1 MPDQTPLSPKI
12 EDLKARVRLDP
23 KSRLFVPL
31 AEELRKSGRP
41 EDAEAVLRS
50 GLEHHSGYL
59 SAWISLGRCLIER
72 GERSQA
78 TGALMNALSIDP
90 GNVVAARM
98 LADNY
103 LALGEKVEAIKKL
116 KLVRALLPSDSS
128 VEESIASLERELGE
142 APPSPALEVGVQA
155 GEQASSSSQPTPAGE
170 ISAPP
175 LLHTEAVE
183 PPSEAEQIAP
193 RGEEPED
200 PSESGQAPSGPSEM
214 QIAASRPFFMQ
225 GDEQDEE
232 PTAAP
237 EEEMQDDSGPATFDA
252 ATNPSAADSFGS
264 FAEGNE
270 PSSGAAAEEEPVP
283 FESDR
288 TETLANEAPA
298 TDGESDEADEDFRGD
313 TRIDAELS
321 TLTMADLYARQ
332 GHVEAARDIYVRML
346 ERDPSNEEVK
356 RKLDL
361 LGDTPAGAIDTPAG
375 RRENAVR
382 KLENWLQKVGPR

>member
-31 AEELRKSGRP
+31 AEELRKIGRR

-72 GERSQA
+72 GERTEA

-116 KLVRALLPSDSS
+116 KRVRALLPSDTS
-128 VEESIASLERELGE
+128 VEEAIASLERELGQT
-142 APPSPALEVGVQA
+142 PPSPA
-155 GEQASSSSQPTPAGE
+155 P
-170 ISAPP
+170 APP
-175 LLHTEAVE
+175 EPAAGFQPSATQPPADQEVSGAPLLQ
-183 PPSEAEQIAP
+183 AESP
-193 RGEEPED
+193 EPE
-200 PSESGQAPSGPSEM
+200 SETEQPVSAGAAEPEPVGSSPEPSGPSEM
-214 QIAASRPFFMQ
+214 QVAASRPFFLQ
-225 GDEQDEE
+225 GDEQDDE
-232 PTAAP
+232 PAAVAP
-237 EEEMQDDSGPATFDA
+237 EERQYVPEPPAFERLDGSSTAGPIAGSVQQDEVPPDALAGDELAPFEAERTGGFSEQVPADDSDLDET
-252 ATNPSAADSFGS
+252 
-264 FAEGNE
+264 
-270 PSSGAAAEEEPVP
+270 EEEV
-283 FESDR
+283 R
-288 TETLANEAPA
+288 AEAPV
-298 TDGESDEADEDFRGD
+298 DPE
-313 TRIDAELS
+313 IS

-332 GHVEAARDIYVRML
+332 GHVEAARDIYLRML
-346 ERDPSNEEVK
+346 ERDPANDEVK

-361 LGDTPAGAIDTPAG
+361 LGDSPAAAGNPPAG
-375 RRENAVR
+375 RREAVR
-382 KLENWLQKVGPR
+382 KLESWLQKVGPR

>member
-31 AEELRKSGRP
+31 AEEYRKIGRA
-41 EDAEAVLRS
+41 EEAEAVLRS

-72 GERSQA
+72 GARTDA

-128 VEESIASLERELGE
+128 VEEAIASLERELGQ
-142 APPSPALEVGVQA
+142 APPVSPRADAVEPAPESPAT
-155 GEQASSSSQPTPAGE
+155 SSQPASDDEFSG
-170 ISAPP
+170 AP
-175 LLHTEAVE
+175 LLQAE
-183 PPSEAEQIAP
+183 PPEPGPQQTG
-193 RGEEPED
+193 GEERAEAAESRPE
-200 PSESGQAPSGPSEM
+200 PSGPSEM
-214 QIAASRPFFMQ
+214 QVAASVPFFLQ

-232 PTAAP
+232 PAAAPDERMEAPEPSPFEGTEASPASDPTYGFVQQREETSSSATP
-237 EEEMQDDSGPATFDA
+237 EEEPA
-252 ATNPSAADSFGS
+252 
-264 FAEGNE
+264 
-270 PSSGAAAEEEPVP
+270 P
-283 FESDR
+283 FEAER
-288 TETLANEAPA
+288 TEAFPKELPA
-298 TDGESDEADEDFRGD
+298 ADGESDEGEEDLRGD
-313 TRIDAELS
+313 AQVDAEIS

-332 GHVEAARDIYVRML
+332 GHAEAARDIYVRML
-346 ERDPSNEEVK
+346 ERDPSNEEVR

-361 LGDTPAGAIDTPAG
+361 LGDSPAAAVSTPAA
-375 RRENAVR
+375 RREDAVR
-382 KLENWLQKVGPR
+382 KLESWLQKVGPR

>member
-31 AEELRKSGRP
+31 AEELRKIGRH

-72 GERSQA
+72 GERTEA

-128 VEESIASLERELGE
+128 VEDAITSLERELGQGPTSAVPAASE
-142 APPSPALEVGVQA
+142 PAPQFKSSSEHRELSGAPLLQVESPEPESEPEQTVAA
-155 GEQASSSSQPTPAGE
+155 GEA
-170 ISAPP
+170 
-175 LLHTEAVE
+175 
-183 PPSEAEQIAP
+183 
-193 RGEEPED
+193 EPETV
-200 PSESGQAPSGPSEM
+200 ESRPEPSGPSEM
-214 QIAASRPFFMQ
+214 QVAASRPFFLQ
-225 GDEQDEE
+225 GDEQDDE
-232 PTAAP
+232 PAA
-237 EEEMQDDSGPATFDA
+237 
-252 ATNPSAADSFGS
+252 
-264 FAEGNE
+264 
-270 PSSGAAAEEEPVP
+270 AAAEERQYVPEPTAFERLETSPAAEPLADSMQQDEISAAAFPGDEPAP
-283 FESDR
+283 FEAEREQLPASDDDLDE
-288 TETLANEAPA
+288 TEDEVRAEAPV
-298 TDGESDEADEDFRGD
+298 DPE
-313 TRIDAELS
+313 IS

-332 GHVEAARDIYVRML
+332 GHVEAARDIYLRML
-346 ERDPSNEEVK
+346 ERDPANDEVK

-361 LGDTPAGAIDTPAG
+361 LGDAPGAAGNPPSG
-375 RRENAVR
+375 RREAVR
-382 KLENWLQKVGPR
+382 KLESWLQKVGPR

>member
-31 AEELRKSGRP
+31 AEELRKIGRP

-72 GERSQA
+72 GERAEA

-128 VEESIASLERELGE
+128 VEEAIASLETELG
-142 APPSPALEVGVQA
+142 
-155 GEQASSSSQPTPAGE
+155 QASPLP
-170 ISAPP
+170 SAVASEPVPGLDTSALKPGSDQFSGAP
-175 LLHTEAVE
+175 LLRSE
-183 PPSEAEQIAP
+183 PPEPESDLQETATLE
-193 RGEEPED
+193 EEPREQ
-200 PSESGQAPSGPSEM
+200 PLESMPELSGPSEM
-214 QIAASRPFFMQ
+214 QVAASRPFFLQ

-232 PTAAP
+232 PAAP
-237 EEEMQDDSGPATFDA
+237 PDDRIEAPEPPSVEGVEASFEPESTDGFAPQEAISSIAT
-252 ATNPSAADSFGS
+252 
-264 FAEGNE
+264 AEDE
-270 PSSGAAAEEEPVP
+270 PTP
-283 FESDR
+283 FESEP
-288 TETLANEAPA
+288 TEAPPKEFPA
-298 TDGESDEADEDFRGD
+298 ADGESYEGEEEFRAEAPV
-313 TRIDAELS
+313 DAEIS

-332 GHVEAARDIYVRML
+332 GHVEAARDIYLRML
-346 ERDPSNEEVK
+346 ERDPSNDEVK

-361 LGDTPAGAIDTPAG
+361 LGDSPGAGVNTPAA
-375 RRENAVR
+375 RREDAVR
-382 KLENWLQKVGPR
+382 KLESWLQKVGPR